1 VQRLGT
7 HGATVIWHNRC
18 NLWSSAHVWAAA
30 LARYSLSQDEE
41 PKPLCWFSLQLGLS
55 CYNSNMKRTR
65 LLHRVLRDCHC
76 RLQPSKIHGIGVFA
90 VRDIPKGKNPFNT
103 IPKYADIGYVRI
115 TEDELDALPSKLSE
129 AIRTLFI
136 PTDGV
141 MHIPNHGL
149 NVIRLNSYLNHS
161 AKPNMRTRDGY
172 DFVARRKILVGEELT
187 VDYRTYGAEDLI
199 AVS

>member
-1 VQRLGT
+1 
-7 HGATVIWHNRC
+7 
-18 NLWSSAHVWAAA
+18 
-30 LARYSLSQDEE
+30 
-41 PKPLCWFSLQLGLS
+41 
-55 CYNSNMKRTR
+55 MKRTP
-65 LLHRVLRDCHC
+65 LLHRVLRDCYC
-76 RLQPSKIHGIGVFA
+76 RLQASKIHGIGVFA

-103 IPKYADIGYVRI
+103 IPKYSAFGYVRI

-129 AIRTLFI
+129 AIGALFL

-172 DFVARRKILVGEELT
+172 DFVAMRKILVGEELT
-187 VDYRTYGAEDLI
+187 VDYRTYGAEHL
-199 AVS
+199 VSRP